1 MYHWILKIILWENQ
15 RSWVISLWALLITD
29 RDKSRILLFSSSLC
43 MSSTVLYVSSLCEC
57 RRHCDIVP
65 RCPFRNEGLIHVSAR
80 STADSCPQVSVPSMY
95 YVDWRKLPWSRK
107 VLSRSSGWST
117 WGVKVG
123 PTPNS
128 ANSEIRT
135 PYRVNWGLHWDSSIV
150 QLLPRSSSASF
161 YTLSWVLIPSAL
173 PHKLSAC

>member
-43 MSSTVLYVSSLCEC
+43 MSSTVLYVTSLCEC

-95 YVDWRKLPWSRK
+95 YVDWRKLPWSRSCL
-107 VLSRSSGWST
+107 VPVADQHGVWRLAPPLIQPTLRLELPIGST
-117 WGVKVG
+117 
-123 PTPNS
+123 
-128 ANSEIRT
+128 E
-135 PYRVNWGLHWDSSIV
+135 
-150 QLLPRSSSASF
+150 AS
-161 YTLSWVLIPSAL
+161 TETA
-173 PHKLSAC
+173 A